1 MNKRNMKKEDILELY
16 YQISKKLNKMPNSTE
31 LMSFTGINKSNV
43 KWHFGNMG
51 KLQEA
56 VLLEY
61 PELEE
66 MIAPSILVA
75 QDLEVF
81 RENLA
86 NKRQKT
92 GNDGLIRNVN
102 TLDYIAKFSE
112 GVFAGKMN
120 PVKVAKSNKTIK
132 RNLNLV
138 LSDHHY
144 GSDIR
149 KDETGFQDYGRI
161 QESRRL
167 AAVVKEAMEYKLQY
181 REETELTIHLLGDMI
196 ENKLHD
202 PQDAAPLSEQ
212 VCRAIHVLN
221 QAIARLSEV
230 FSKVTVKCAT
240 GNHGRTLSRHEKRAT
255 SSKWDSIETIIYYS
269 LKTSLNTFKNVSFDL
284 PKTPYVITDVLGA
297 KIFSTHGD
305 TVLNPGNPGK
315 SINTKG
321 LEGQVN
327 SINATLRD
335 NQEYKVFVMGHVH
348 VASVTQLNNGVFV
361 ITNGALCPTNGFANS
376 IGILE
381 SYGVQV
387 MFESVPGFPV
397 GDIRFIRVG
406 AKEDAD
412 ASLDKIIKPWEKI

>member
-1 MNKRNMKKEDILELY
+1 MTKNDVLKKY
-16 YQISKKLNKMPNSTE
+16 YQLAKKLNKMPTSSD
-31 LMSFTGINKSNV
+31 LIAFTGISKSGV
-43 KWHFGNMG
+43 KHHYGNMTN
-51 KLQEA
+51 LQNA
-56 VLLEY
+56 LIQTY
-61 PELEE
+61 PEIEE
-66 MIAPSILVA
+66 MIAPSILVT
-75 QDLEVF
+75 QDLEIF

-86 NKRQKT
+86 VKKQKA
-92 GNDGLIRNVN
+92 GNNNLIKNVN
-102 TLDYIAKFSE
+102 TLDYIAKYSE
-112 GVFAGKMN
+112 GVFSGKMT
-120 PVKVAKSNKTIK
+120 PVKTAKSNKPIK
-132 RNLNLV
+132 RNVNLV

-149 KDETGFQDYGRI
+149 KDETGFQNYGRVE
-161 QESRRL
+161 ESRRL
-167 AAVVKEAMEYKLQY
+167 AAVIKEAMEYKLQH
-181 REETELTIHLLGDMI
+181 RDETELTIHLLGDMI

-202 PQDAAPLSEQ
+202 PQDAAPLAEQ
-212 VCRAIHVLN
+212 VCRAIHILN

-230 FSKVTVKCAT
+230 YPKVTVKCAT

-255 SSKWDSIETIIYYS
+255 SAKWDSIETIIYYS
-269 LKTSLNTFKNVSFDL
+269 LRTSLSNFKNIIFDL
-284 PKTPYVITDVLGA
+284 PKTPYVVTNSLGA

-315 SINTKG
+315 SINVKG

-327 SINATLRD
+327 NINATLRD

-348 VASVTQLNNGVFV
+348 VPSVTQLNNGVYV
-361 ITNGALCPTNGFANS
+361 ITNGALCPPNGFATS

-381 SYGVQV
+381 GHGVQV

-406 AKEDAD
+406 AKEDGD